1 MSEVSLIKQGLALV
15 SSGPLHMTV
24 NVSGRGIPL
33 SDLARSGAMYALEIL
48 KQQADL
54 LSVIKARV
62 FDLSMNEIYPK
73 AVNRMISAVSSMNDP
88 SLTPLA
94 AVAGVTSDMVADYV
108 ARDGATKIIVNNG
121 GDIAI
126 RLREGEMAT
135 VGLRLNLTRPDYEYL
150 ALIDRDCGICTS
162 GIGGRSFTLGVADG
176 VTVLARE
183 AAIADAAAT
192 FLGNKTVVASPK
204 VNRVLAES
212 VYPDTDLVGVE
223 VTHSVSA
230 LSQEEID
237 TAMNAGKSETLR
249 LMEKGLIYGAVISV
263 KDHVDTLGYFSKAI
277 RRAKFESFAPIGNL
291 A

>member
-1 MSEVSLIKQGLALV
+1 
-15 SSGPLHMTV
+15 MTV

-237 TAMNAGKSETLR
+237 TAMNAGKTETLR